1 MKKWISIVMFGVVMM
16 ALTVSAREYKGVE
29 MPEIIETEN
38 TVLVLNGIGE
48 RSVFSKT
55 VYLVGLYLQA
65 PEKNWREVIEVDAPM
80 AIQLHVTSAFFASS
94 ERIKDAFYKGFRN
107 NMPGGDISSI
117 KDKVDTF
124 NACFTGDINN
134 YDRFD
139 IRYTPGRGT
148 SVYKEGEKIDTI
160 PGYEFKKA
168 VFGIWVGE
176 QPAQESMKEE
186 LLAAD
191 VAEEALASQ
200 KEKMDRIAE
209 RQSEA
214 RAEAEKQAAEAEKQA
229 SEAEADKKK
238 QAAEKQKAAQAR
250 LKERFVSEDIY
261 FPLAE
266 NQLTGQAKRKLA
278 DKVQWLKANPDVRV
292 IIEGHTDNRGSG
304 DTNYELA
311 EKRARQVKQYM
322 VAAGIPEDRMEV
334 ISYGEKRP
342 VAEGDNPEAWS
353 RNRRVHFRIAE

>member
-1 MKKWISIVMFGVVMM
+1 MKKWLPIVMIGVFFS
-16 ALTVSAREYKGVE
+16 ALTVPAREYKGIE
-29 MPEIIETEN
+29 MPELIETEN
-38 TVLVLNGIGE
+38 YVLILNGVGE
-48 RSVFSKT
+48 RSIFSKT
-55 VYLVGLYLQA
+55 VYIAGLYLQA
-65 PEKNWREVIEVDAPM
+65 PEKNWREVVEVDAPM

-117 KDKVDTF
+117 KGKVNTF
-124 NACFTGDINN
+124 NDCFTGDINN
-134 YDRFD
+134 YDKFD

-148 SVYKEGEKIDTI
+148 SVYKNGEKKDTI

-176 QPAQESMKEE
+176 KSAQESMKEE

-191 VAEEALASQ
+191 VSDEALARK
-200 KEKMDRIAE
+200 KEKMPRIAE
-209 RQSEA
+209 RQAEA
-214 RAEAEKQAAEAEKQA
+214 RAEAEKQAAEAE
-229 SEAEADKKK
+229 ADKRR

-266 NQLTGQAKRKLA
+266 NQLTEAARRKLA
-278 DKVQWLKANPDVRV
+278 DKIQWLQANPDVRV
-292 IIEGHTDNRGSG
+292 IIEGHTDNRGPA

-311 EKRARQVKQYM
+311 KKRARQVKAFM
-322 VAAGIPEDRMEV
+322 VASGIREDRMEV

-353 RNRRVHFRIAE
+353 RNRRVHFRIAP